1 MSKLGFIGYGSVGS
15 MLVNGFLTA
24 GIVNETDVVV
34 ATRTHEKLAS
44 LSKRWPE
51 VKVREKNIDVAKE
64 AEYIFI
70 GVKPAEVLNVLEEI
84 KPYLREDSHIVC
96 LAVCVTL
103 ETLGKVLPGVKITRV
118 IPTLTSEVR
127 IGISLV
133 CHNDSVDKKDIMVIN
148 GLFSS
153 ISTVKTIGEEDF
165 EAATNFTAC
174 GPGVM
179 AALFQE
185 FVAAGM
191 RESNISKK
199 DAEEMVLKTIYGTA
213 KMLFEKNMGFDEIIS
228 RVATKGGIT
237 EEGVR
242 VIKQEFPNPFD
253 DVFLR
258 TLEKSQTIQG
268 RIEDNHL
275 GS

>member
-15 MLVNGFLTA
+15 MLVNGFLSA
-24 GIVNETDVVV
+24 GIVNQEDVVV
-34 ATRTHEKLAS
+34 ATRTQEKLHS
-44 LSKRWPE
+44 LKMRWPE
-51 VKVREKNIDVAKE
+51 VIIKESNIEVAKA

-70 GVKPAEVLNVLEEI
+70 GVKPKEVLNVLEEL
-84 KPYLREDSHIVC
+84 KPYLKEDSHIISM
-96 LAVCVTL
+96 AVCVSL
-103 ETLGKVLPGVKITRV
+103 ETMGKILPGIRITRV
-118 IPTLTSEVR
+118 VPTLTSEVR
-127 IGISLV
+127 EGISLV
-133 CHNDSVDKKDIMVIN
+133 CHNGEVDKKDIMVIN
-148 GLFSS
+148 GLFSCL
-153 ISTVKTIGEEDF
+153 STVKTIPEDDF

-179 AALFQE
+179 AALFQQ

-191 RESNISKK
+191 RESNINKK

-213 KMLFEKNMGFDEIIS
+213 KLLFEKNMGFDEIIT

-242 VIKQEFPNPFD
+242 VIKEEFPNPFD

-258 TLEKSQTIQG
+258 TLEKSHNIQET
-268 RIEDNHL
+268 IEDNHV
-275 GS
+275 GK